1 MNQQFIKIL
10 FSSKT
15 HRKIEI
21 NKKIIES
28 TIHRRHLSLFGAKH
42 TKDSKDF
49 ACSMLSLLILSR
61 ALLSKRPTLGAEPN
75 FRIQC
80 ASFLKKIEF
89 QGSAP
94 CIKFLEFPTNSPRP
108 LKTNKFPT
116 NSTRILKTNNSDE
129 FDTFRFMKPKVSNS
143 SEFRRIRH
151 PSGFRRCLLN
161 SNSINILRPFFAL

>member
-15 HRKIEI
+15 HRKTEI
-21 NKKIIES
+21 NKKIVES

-61 ALLSKRPTLGAEPN
+61 AFLSKKPTLGAGPN
-75 FRIQC
+75 FRIQR
-80 ASFLKKIEF
+80 ASFFKKIEF

-94 CIKFLEFPTNSPRP
+94 CIKFLEFPTNSPRL

-151 PSGFRRCLLN
+151 PSV
-161 SNSINILRPFFAL
+161 